1 MSLSHWM
8 RTERRYKMQF
18 MLDSVDGYL
27 EIMVNPEDCLFMLS
41 LLYYAR
47 KGMDIPLGLDEEKK
61 GVLKRINA
69 MQKALIKQ
77 EDVIEGI
84 ERTLR
89 DMQAEFESGSQK
101 KKGES

>member
-1 MSLSHWM
+1 MSLSLWM
-8 RTERRYKMQF
+8 RMERRSKMQF

-27 EIMVNPEDCLFMLS
+27 EIMVNPEDCLFMIS

-47 KGMDIPLGLDEEKK
+47 KGLDISSGLNDEKK
-61 GVLKRINA
+61 SVLKRINVI
-69 MQKALIKQ
+69 QKALNRQ

-89 DMQAEFESGSQK
+89 DMYADFESNSQK